1 MPLGRFGNSIR
12 SIQMS
17 KAISQDNEK
26 RVGMELQKTV
36 GKLRQ
41 AREQAIQDM
50 AEAISLAAD
59 AGQLLLSARS
69 EGLDVEVVLK
79 VGGINGEEG
88 RRLERVAKA
97 KGMLT
102 NPKPGELKQLCLWA
116 GILPDPIEGSS
127 PRPQSHW
134 LAYVFKA
141 KQWVAKKSPTQW
153 TEAQRL
159 EFVEEAKPLV
169 EAWVEAGGRL

>member
-1 MPLGRFGNSIR
+1 
-12 SIQMS
+12 MS
-17 KAISQDNEK
+17 KAITQDNE
-26 RVGMELQKTV
+26 RQLGLELQKTV

-69 EGLDVEVVLK
+69 EGLDIDQVLK
-79 VGGINGEEG
+79 IGGLNGEEG

-97 KGMLT
+97 KSMLS

-127 PRPQSHW
+127 PRPQAHW
-134 LAYVFKA
+134 LSYVFKA
-141 KQWVAKKSPTQW
+141 KQWMARKSPAQW
-153 TEAQRL
+153 TEAQKL

-169 EAWVEAGGRL
+169 KAWVEAGGKLE

>member
-1 MPLGRFGNSIR
+1 MPPGRIGNSIR
-12 SIQMS
+12 SIHMS

-69 EGLDVEVVLK
+69 EGLDVEAVLK

-88 RRLERVAKA
+88 RRLERVAKSKA
-97 KGMLT
+97 MLT

-127 PRPQSHW
+127 PRPQAHW

>member
-1 MPLGRFGNSIR
+1 MPPGGLGNSIR

-26 RVGMELQKTV
+26 RVGLELQKTV

-50 AEAISLAAD
+50 AEAISLASD

-69 EGLDVEVVLK
+69 EGLDLDVVLK

-97 KGMLT
+97 KSMLA

-127 PRPQSHW
+127 PRPTAHW

>member
-1 MPLGRFGNSIR
+1 MGSPCTIR
-12 SIQMS
+12 RHKHMS
-17 KAISQDNEK
+17 KAIIQDNEK
-26 RVGMELQKTV
+26 QVGMELQKTV
-36 GKLRQ
+36 AKLRQ

-69 EGLDVEVVLK
+69 EGLDIEQVLDI
-79 VGGINGEEG
+79 GGINGEEG

-97 KGMLT
+97 KTMLAS
-102 NPKPGELKQLCLWA
+102 PKPGELKQLCLWA

-127 PRPQSHW
+127 PRPQAHW

-141 KQWVAKKSPTQW
+141 KQWVAKKSPSAW
-153 TEAQRL
+153 SEAQRL
-159 EFVEEAKPLV
+159 EFIEEAKPLV
-169 EAWVEAGGRL
+169 EAWVEAGGSL

>member
-1 MPLGRFGNSIR
+1 MGRIGNSIR

-17 KAISQDNEK
+17 KAITQDNE
-26 RVGMELQKTV
+26 RQLGLELQKTV

-69 EGLDVEVVLK
+69 EGLDIDQVLK
-79 VGGINGEEG
+79 IGGLNGEEG

-97 KGMLT
+97 KSMLS

-127 PRPQSHW
+127 PRPQAHW
-134 LAYVFKA
+134 LSYVFKA
-141 KQWVAKKSPTQW
+141 KQWMARKSPAQW
-153 TEAQRL
+153 TEAQKL

-169 EAWVEAGGRL
+169 KAWVEAGGKLE

>member
-1 MPLGRFGNSIR
+1 MGSLCITRR
-12 SIQMS
+12 HKHMS
-17 KAISQDNEK
+17 KAMVIDNEK
-26 RVGMELQKTV
+26 HVGMELQKTV

-69 EGLDVEVVLK
+69 EGLDLEAVLEF
-79 VGGINGEEG
+79 GGINGEEG

-97 KGMLT
+97 KSMLV

-127 PRPQSHW
+127 PRPQAHW

-141 KQWVAKKSPTQW
+141 KQWVTKKSPSAW
-153 TEAQRL
+153 SEAQRL
-159 EFVEEAKPLV
+159 EFIEEAKPLV
-169 EAWVEAGGRL
+169 EAWVEAGGSL

>member
-1 MPLGRFGNSIR
+1 MPPGGLGNSIR
-12 SIQMS
+12 SIHMS

-26 RVGMELQKTV
+26 RVGLELQKTV

-59 AGQLLLSARS
+59 AGQLLLSAKS
-69 EGLDVEVVLK
+69 EGLNVEVVLR

-127 PRPQSHW
+127 PRPQAHW

>member
-1 MPLGRFGNSIR
+1 MGRVGRSIR
-12 SIQMS
+12 RTHMS
-17 KAISQDNEK
+17 KAIIKDNEK
-26 RVGMELQKTV
+26 QIGMELLKTV

-41 AREQAIQDM
+41 AREQTIQDM

-69 EGLDVEVVLK
+69 EGLDLEVVLEL
-79 VGGINGEEG
+79 GGINGEEG

-97 KGMLT
+97 KAMLAS
-102 NPKPGELKQLCLWA
+102 PKPGELKQLCLWA

-127 PRPQSHW
+127 PRPQAHW

-141 KQWVAKKSPTQW
+141 KQWVAKKSPTTW
-153 TEAQRL
+153 TYAQRA
-159 EFVEEAKPLV
+159 EFIEEAKPLV
-169 EAWVEAGGRL
+169 EAWIEAGGEL